1 MTKAGL
7 VKAKF
12 PRRPRSG
19 WKLTRITV
27 ERTKTGKYY
36 GYLLYACPVHE
47 PTQIQPTEETTIGLK
62 YSLSHFY
69 VMDDGTVADPP
80 RWLRQSQEKLAA
92 IQQKLCRLQPGSR
105 NYQDQVQRYRLLHEH
120 IANQRRDFLH
130 KESRRIANAWDAVC
144 VRADDLADGNRAM
157 KLSNGLELGFG
168 MFRACLDYKLSRQGK
183 SLLMVERCAPT
194 SRQCHSCGYL
204 LPEGVD
210 YRREQWRCPAC
221 GAALQREINAAQNIK
236 TAGLRQVLTT
246 QKSA

>member
-1 MTKAGL
+1 MT
-7 VKAKF
+7 
-12 PRRPRSG
+12 
-19 WKLTRITV
+19 
-27 ERTKTGKYY
+27 
-36 GYLLYACPVHE
+36 
-47 PTQIQPTEETTIGLK
+47 
-62 YSLSHFY
+62 
-69 VMDDGTVADPP
+69 
-80 RWLRQSQEKLAA
+80 
-92 IQQKLCRLQPGSR
+92 PGSQ
-105 NYQDQVQRYRLLHEH
+105 NYKEAVQKYRLLHEH
-120 IANQRRDFLH
+120 IANQRRDYIH